1 METTQM
7 SIKGWTDKQDAVGT
21 YSKIL
26 LSHEKEWNTHMCY
39 NADDPWKHYA
49 GWKKTDIRGHTCMIP
64 FMWNIWDKETTKQIG
79 GFQGLGGGENE
90 EWLIYGYEVS
100 FWNDENVLEL
110 DRSGDCTTLWVYWIS
125 LMLTFKCVILCYVNF
140 TELKKP

>member
-1 METTQM
+1 
-7 SIKGWTDKQDAVGT
+7 
-21 YSKIL
+21 
-26 LSHEKEWNTHMCY
+26 
-39 NADDPWKHYA
+39 
-49 GWKKTDIRGHTCMIP
+49 MIP

-100 FWNDENVLEL
+100 FWSDENVLEL
-110 DRSGDCTTLWVYWIS
+110 DRGGDCTTLWVYWIS